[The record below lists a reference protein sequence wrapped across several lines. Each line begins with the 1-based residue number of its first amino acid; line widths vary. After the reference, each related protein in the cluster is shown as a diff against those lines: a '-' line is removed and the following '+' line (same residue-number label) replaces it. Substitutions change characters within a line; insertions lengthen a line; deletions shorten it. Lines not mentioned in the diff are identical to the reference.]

1 MSLADLNVCM
11 CVYVFVLARA
21 PPFYRFNIYFVC
33 LVTFGSLFVLN
44 LVVAVITLN
53 LSAERSSQ
61 DVMEK
66 AKHWQELA
74 HIPEARLLVGNTA
87 FGTAD
92 LMTQLVATTYQREAE
107 LQRMKR
113 RTSAARKQRDAFA
126 ANKSVNVL
134 VEADDKSDGDDDGS
148 AGRASPSS
156 ASGRNSTRSMSG
168 RLTASHARPHHKRAA
183 SGGSLPAMPMAM
195 PMHVDAKS
203 DPRSFGLARSPEA
216 WSTRDVATAGA
227 AAGGGSSGQG
237 SSESKQL
244 VVAGSRPVVDTGGMP
259 APRSLP
265 PLSSKHGVRAL
276 RACAASCVGAAA
288 SSRASLLTHIV
299 PCRAV
304 PCRGLRYRV
313 MR

>member
-1 MSLADLNVCM
+1 MH
-11 CVYVFVLARA
+11 VFVLARA
-21 PPFYRFNIYFVC
+21 RHFCRFNIYFVC

-195 PMHVDAKS
+195 HVDAKS
-203 DPRSFGLARSPEA
+203 DPRSFGVKTRPPGATTSRSR
-216 WSTRDVATAGA
+216 SSRTRRA
-227 AAGGGSSGQG
+227 
-237 SSESKQL
+237 
-244 VVAGSRPVVDTGGMP
+244 P
-259 APRSLP
+259 APP
-265 PLSSKHGVRAL
+265 PSVSPAPGPQPPHRRHRAARHGQTRRAGES
-276 RACAASCVGAAA
+276 AHPTSAY
-288 SSRASLLTHIV
+288 I
-299 PCRAV
+299 
-304 PCRGLRYRV
+304 
-313 MR
+313 